1 MFEIA
6 YMWADPTCQNGYQR
20 VESVTRAEEILRTSG
35 WVHMWGFSWARGD
48 DLSDLEYCDKALIAD
63 RRPYSGRLVN
73 VRYRE

>member
-6 YMWADPTCQNGYQR
+6 YMWADKQVPNGYHH
-20 VESVTRAEEILRTSG
+20 VDSVAHAEDLLSRSG

-48 DLSDLEYCDKALIAD
+48 LSDLEFCDKALIAD